1 MSGTMSI
8 DELAERTGE
17 TMARLG
23 DWHRRGLIGESRETG
38 GFGVVDLERVRLVR
52 ALLQRG
58 ATVEQVVDAVGAY
71 ADLMTPF
78 IPRSLVESKR
88 LYSLEEI
95 AAEAGLAPDRVRALW
110 EAAGLNQLLGA
121 ATDDDLD
128 GLRDMRAALE
138 AGMPE
143 DALVQLLR
151 VYGDALGRV
160 ADAETRLFHVQVHQR
175 LRAQG
180 LAGEELARRTEEIA
194 GPLQDLVEP
203 AVLYFHRKAWE
214 QSLRDDLV
222 THVAEEAG
230 LWPTIDAT
238 GQVPAAVGFV
248 DLCGFTSLTSAMG
261 DLAAAEVVDRF
272 ARMVR
277 EVVGRSSGQV
287 VKQIGDGFMLLF
299 PDVASAIRCGLALE
313 QRVSAEPQFPS
324 GRVGLHW
331 GPVLYRDGDY
341 VGASVNVAARVAA
354 EAVAHQ
360 VLVTSPIVR
369 EAAELA
375 DIEVVPAGARRLK
388 GVPEPVELFEARA
401 AGAPPAVVKH
411 VDPVCRMELTPGE
424 VAARAT
430 IDAREH
436 LFCSTACLQQFVA
449 APGRYATP

>member
-1 MSGTMSI
+1 MSI

-17 TMARLG
+17 AVARLG
-23 DWHRRGLIGESRETG
+23 DWHRRGLIGESDGAG

-52 ALLQRG
+52 ALLERG
-58 ATVEQVVDAVGAY
+58 AALDQVVRAVGAY
-71 ADLMTPF
+71 RDLMAPF
-78 IPRSLVESKR
+78 IPRSLIESGR

-95 AAEAGLAPDRVRALW
+95 AAEVGLEPDRVRALW
-110 EAAGLNQLLGA
+110 EAAGLHQLVGA
-121 ATDDDLD
+121 ATDDDLA

-160 ADAETRLFHVQVHQR
+160 AEAETRLFHVQVHQR
-175 LRAQG
+175 LRAEG
-180 LAGEELARRTEEIA
+180 LAGEALARRTEEIA
-194 GPLQDLVEP
+194 GPLEELVEP

-214 QSLRDDLV
+214 RSLRDELV

-238 GQVPAAVGFV
+238 GQVPAAIGFV
-248 DLCGFTSLTSAMG
+248 DLCGFTSLASAMG

-277 EVVGRSSGQV
+277 EVVGRSLGQV

-299 PDVASAIRCGLALE
+299 PDTASALRCSLALE
-313 QRVSAEPQFPS
+313 RRVSAEPQFPS
-324 GRVGLHW
+324 ARVGLHW

-341 VGASVNVAARVAA
+341 VGAAVNVAARVAA
-354 EAVAHQ
+354 EATAHQ
-360 VLVTSPIVR
+360 VLVTSPVAGAAAGLDDV
-369 EAAELA
+369 EAVA
-375 DIEVVPAGARRLK
+375 AGARHLK
-388 GVPEPVELFEARA
+388 GVPEPVEVFEARTA
-401 AGAPPAVVKH
+401 AARPAAAKH
-411 VDPVCRMELTPGE
+411 VDPVCRMELTPDE

-430 IDAREH
+430 IEAHEH
-436 LFCSTACLQQFVA
+436 VFCSTACLQQFVA
-449 APGRYATP
+449 APERYRTP